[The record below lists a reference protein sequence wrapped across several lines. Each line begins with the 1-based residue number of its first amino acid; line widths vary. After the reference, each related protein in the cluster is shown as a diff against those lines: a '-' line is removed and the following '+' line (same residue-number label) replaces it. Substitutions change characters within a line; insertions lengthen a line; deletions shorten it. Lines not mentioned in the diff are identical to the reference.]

1 MKIIKGYYT
10 NGSLM
15 VLIKVSWSLGSEV
28 CAVALLV
35 SQAFKQGGIHEF
47 REVSW
52 LSADGRRYC

>member
-15 VLIKVSWSLGSEV
+15 VLIKVSWCLGSEV
-28 CAVALLV
+28 SAASLV
-35 SQAFKQGGIHEF
+35 SRALKQGGIHKL
-47 REVSW
+47 REEAQ